1 MTTYRYTL
9 NLNDSEIHL
18 VKSSLD
24 LMIEFSEEMIKKGE
38 MVPYYSNI
46 LISKTLKEK
55 LYENTTLMSTN
66 NFSNIKSK
74 SDWKEWLTRK
84 LESFK
89 RP

>member
-9 NLNDSEIHL
+9 NLNNSEIHL
-18 VKSSLD
+18 IKSSLA

-46 LISKTLKEK
+46 LTSKTLKEK
-55 LYENTTLMSTN
+55 LFENTTLMSTN
-66 NFSNIKSK
+66 NFSDRKFK
-74 SDWKEWLTRK
+74 SDWMEWLSRK

-89 RP
+89 RS